1 MEELVKIGEAA
12 ARLGIHYQTLRR
24 WVRDGRGP
32 KCVLTPS
39 NRMCFRESD
48 LRDWTNSLGVYEPVT
63 SDSSKHQRKNPLSR

>member
-1 MEELVKIGEAA
+1 MEELVKISDAA

-32 KCVLTPS
+32 RCVLTPG

-48 LRDWTNSLGVYEPVT
+48 LRDWTNGLGTYEPVT
-63 SDSSKHQRKNPLSR
+63 AGPCNHPRKNPLSR